1 MASTTNTQR
10 AALFSL
16 ASLHVILCSGTAYG
30 WTALRPVL
38 LDAGLFAGASEI
50 SRARA
55 MSWISTLGIAAN
67 ALCKMPLG
75 FILDHAGP
83 RFTAV
88 LGGVMVLAG
97 SALMALGDR
106 ESLPQMA
113 TGYFLLG
120 VAGPFVQMP
129 TFQFTELYGAQGKG
143 TAMSQLVTCFELS
156 TGVFELMNVAYFY
169 GSKEICN
176 LRVMFLAF
184 GSCGLF
190 VAITSVLFWPD
201 RPHRA
206 PRVGGAGGA
215 PPPAAPLAHLG
226 LRQQLGSGAFWMA
239 ASFMCVHIFRQGF
252 VLATLGPQMETF
264 FPGRT
269 AKMLSDAF
277 SVVLPLGF
285 IPMAILTATG
295 GAGAILRRPMF
306 AFFFVTVLSMLYGG
320 LLLVPN
326 VYAYLVLFV
335 VFPLARQL
343 VFSTFFSY
351 CASVFGFGAFGRI
364 SGVASTL
371 AGTIQLSMSPFITAV
386 EEGGRAPF
394 PPTMTL
400 ASRWRA
406 ADVFLGSFPLF
417 LLIVPAYYMSKRC
430 GADADED
437 EFEDCEKYSDA
448 EEPLLGAAGD
458 GDGDP
463 SDADPEAGRVV
474 HVPRSAS
481 HLSINRMAR
490 NSSVVSSVGSARDK
504 WEIYASVGSG
514 ATGASPASFAN
525 AGSWMAA
532 RDRRGVDA
540 GSGSR
545 RRGGNAGF
553 RSDSEEE

>member
-184 GSCGLF
+184 GACGLF

-394 PPTMTL
+394 PPTMSL
-400 ASRWRA
+400 PSRWRA
-406 ADVFLGSFPLF
+406 ADVFLGS
-417 LLIVPAYYMSKRC
+417 VPAVSAHRARVLHVQTMRRRRRR
-430 GADADED
+430 
-437 EFEDCEKYSDA
+437 
-448 EEPLLGAAGD
+448 
-458 GDGDP
+458 
-463 SDADPEAGRVV
+463 GRVRGLRKVLRRRGAVARRRRGWGSVRRGPGGWEGRSRTAQRVALV
-474 HVPRSAS
+474 HQPHGEELERG
-481 HLSINRMAR
+481 
-490 NSSVVSSVGSARDK
+490 VVVGSARDK

>member
-184 GSCGLF
+184 GACGLF

-226 LRQQLGSGAFWMA
+226 LRQQLSSGAFWMA

-306 AFFFVTVLSMLYGG
+306 AFFFRHRSLHVVRRSAVGAERLRVSRAVRG
-320 LLLVPN
+320 VP
-326 VYAYLVLFV
+326 
-335 VFPLARQL
+335 ARQ
-343 VFSTFFSY
+343 
-351 CASVFGFGAFGRI
+351 
-364 SGVASTL
+364 
-371 AGTIQLSMSPFITAV
+371 
-386 EEGGRAPF
+386 
-394 PPTMTL
+394 
-400 ASRWRA
+400 
-406 ADVFLGSFPLF
+406 
-417 LLIVPAYYMSKRC
+417 
-430 GADADED
+430 
-437 EFEDCEKYSDA
+437 
-448 EEPLLGAAGD
+448 
-458 GDGDP
+458 
-463 SDADPEAGRVV
+463 
-474 HVPRSAS
+474 
-481 HLSINRMAR
+481 
-490 NSSVVSSVGSARDK
+490 
-504 WEIYASVGSG
+504 
-514 ATGASPASFAN
+514 ATGVQHVLQLLRLRV
-525 AGSWMAA
+525 WLW
-532 RDRRGVDA
+532 RVWTDQRRGVYARRNNPTLHVAVHHRGRGGRPFAVPPDDVA
-540 GSGSR
+540 VVALARRGRFPRVRPAVSAHRARVLHVQTMRRRR
-545 RRGGNAGF
+545 RRG
-553 RSDSEEE
+553 RV